1 MSWMILLKLKYVQN
15 VHWMRLSRR
24 WFCFWTQDNT
34 SHFTQPNV
42 VSPAHIS
49 VFCTVLFRHKCF
61 KTLKINTH
69 EDITTIFLKIPTNEC
84 YLCIKT
90 KNIWIVPRVTMI
102 SILFLFLIFLIL
114 KSSASQLTM
123 KFIFIKYRKE
133 LFSLVQDI
141 GKLIEHTKS
150 KGLIFNVQKN

>member
-1 MSWMILLKLKYVQN
+1 
-15 VHWMRLSRR
+15 
-24 WFCFWTQDNT
+24 
-34 SHFTQPNV
+34 
-42 VSPAHIS
+42 
-49 VFCTVLFRHKCF
+49 
-61 KTLKINTH
+61 
-69 EDITTIFLKIPTNEC
+69 
-84 YLCIKT
+84 
-90 KNIWIVPRVTMI
+90 MI